1 MRPLERAAWQAEHKR
16 AKAELEALDPKKR
29 DAKAL
34 LEVAPLAPQEAA
46 PQDPR
51 TQRQLDKWKD
61 SLARDLWV
69 DETTRILADMKKA
82 Q

>member
-1 MRPLERAAWQAEHKR
+1 MRPLERTAWEADYKHM
-16 AKAELEALDPKKR
+16 KADLDALDPKKHEQ
-29 DAKAL
+29 KPL
-34 LEVAPLAPQEAA
+34 MEVAPLTQEAA

-51 TQRQLDKWKD
+51 LQRQLDKWKD
-61 SLARDLWV
+61 GLARDLWV